1 MGYLGNAPYQGSQI
15 SGGSIQ
21 DGTIQTADLADASVT
36 TAKIVDANV
45 TTAKIAD
52 SSVTSAKIVDGTIA
66 TADIADGAVTV
77 AKLSATGTKDATTFL
92 RGDGTFA
99 VVAVTPTAVSDQN
112 NSSTGGFDV
121 PAGTTAQRPA
131 SPNAGYL
138 RFNTDKI
145 GRAHV

>member
-15 SGGSIQ
+15 GSGSIQ
-21 DGTIQTADLADASVT
+21 DGTVSTADLAD
-36 TAKIVDANV
+36 
-45 TTAKIAD
+45 
-52 SSVTSAKIVDGTIA
+52 
-66 TADIADGAVTV
+66 GAVTI

-121 PAGTTAQRPA
+121 PSGTTAQRPA
-131 SPNAGYL
+131 SPNSGGI
-138 RFNTDKI
+138 RF
-145 GRAHV
+145 